1 MNLVEVLLAG
11 LLFSLASAGSLGLMA
26 GLGRSLQQGA
36 EAEAAAEQLEL
47 ELHRSEAA
55 VQAAAQQGQGTDLAC
70 DQPEQLLTSLLAEP
84 AGIGVPGPGPKPR
97 GPIGRLGG
105 DGRNG
110 RPTQPAARREGA
122 GSRPG
127 APETECGRGR
137 WQRQRLF
144 SAAAY
149 GFCPV
154 AQGVQ
159 P

>member
-11 LLFSLASAGSLGLMA
+11 MLFSLASAGSLGLMA

-36 EAEAAAEQLEL
+36 AAEAAAQQLDLEL
-47 ELHRSEAA
+47 RRSEAA
-55 VQAAAQQGQGTDLAC
+55 VVAAARQGQGTDLAC

-84 AGIGVPGPGPKPR
+84 AGIGATAQAQSLGTPSAASAATAERPAPPTLLRDVRVQAPGLV
-97 GPIGRLGG
+97 RLKLS
-105 DGRNG
+105 
-110 RPTQPAARREGA
+110 AAG
-122 GSRPG
+122 
-127 APETECGRGR
+127 GR

-149 GFCPV
+149 GFCPL